1 MKTYNFKL
9 LRTYQ
14 TKFQLTAESEADARR
29 KFDELSELE
38 IRTIEHGQCDI
49 ISSVFEVDV
58 QLTKEEK
65 AQLWFESKG
74 MKTSVN
80 HLGGMSIVVESD
92 GITYYFEVS
101 DEEIYSRAR
110 MYDKQL
116 NEK

>member
-1 MKTYNFKL
+1 MKTYNFTL

-38 IRTIEHGQCDI
+38 IRTIEHGQHDI
-49 ISSVFEVDV
+49 ISSVFDVDV

-65 AQLWFESKG
+65 AQKWFELKG
-74 MKTSVN
+74 MKTSIN
-80 HLGGMSIVVESD
+80 HLGALAIVVVSD
-92 GITYYFEVS
+92 GVTYYVEVS

-110 MYDKQL
+110 MYEQL